1 MKNLAVCSAMSG
13 FIAVAFG
20 AFGAHA
26 LRARVAPEMLA
37 VWETAMQYQ
46 MFHALALLCIVVAG
60 SRRPNKLL
68 YVSGWIFVVGT
79 LLFSGSLYA
88 LVLTGIKALGMIT
101 PIGGVLFLSGWL
113 VLALALI
120 RFVADQQ
127 TDR

>member
-26 LRARVAPEMLA
+26 LRASVAPEMLA

-120 RFVADQQ
+120 RFVANQQ